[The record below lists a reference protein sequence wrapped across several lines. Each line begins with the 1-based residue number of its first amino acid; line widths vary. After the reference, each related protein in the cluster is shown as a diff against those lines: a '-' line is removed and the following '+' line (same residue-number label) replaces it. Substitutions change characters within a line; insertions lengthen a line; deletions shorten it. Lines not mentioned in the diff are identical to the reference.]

1 MTPVR
6 WNQCLVAL
14 ALVRIGQELGHDSQ
28 LARAVHDLIDAVFTI
43 IR

>member
-14 ALVRIGQELGHDSQ
+14 CLVRIGQELGHASP
-28 LARAVHDLIDAVFTI
+28 LAVAVHDLVDAI
-43 IR
+43 LALIR